1 MLHLYFTNCYLVKTP
16 MQHRKHSS
24 VSICSHFG
32 WVWDTFR
39 IKSKYRAGTISI
51 YASDSPPPL
60 KPWSPLKS
68 ASKIIHNTL
77 QCNQQQPPVYITTVT
92 GDIIV
97 TLDVHGGIFCLLTER
112 TGFSRSSQS
121 SKINFQGTNIS
132 DKPLQ
137 VYTDISETGDVRR
150 PIQAVDV
157 RQPNLSSSCSSQV
170 SWNFINLCMPPN
182 WLLLMWYTNLF
193 FEFTRNKC
201 PWWHSFD
208 VTTWAFLF

>member
-1 MLHLYFTNCYLVKTP
+1 MVTP
-16 MQHRKHSS
+16 EISIKDHPQHSS
-24 VSICSHFG
+24 V
-32 WVWDTFR
+32 
-39 IKSKYRAGTISI
+39 
-51 YASDSPPPL
+51 PPTTAT
-60 KPWSPLKS
+60 S
-68 ASKIIHNTL
+68 
-77 QCNQQQPPVYITTVT
+77 ITTVT

-208 VTTWAFLF
+208 VTTWAFLCFNVNLIVVIFPWMDLSRSQQKLDALVVETLEASLVPWIFFSIQIIP